1 MVKFLEQLFIS
12 VRGTCMQRTT
22 HLSHCPLYLIFYIFY
37 PKLDSLFELML
48 GYATYRLV
56 SVLGGG
62 L

>member
-1 MVKFLEQLFIS
+1 
-12 VRGTCMQRTT
+12 MQRTT

-37 PKLDSLFELML
+37 PKLNSLFELML